1 MGQLK
6 TEEKPQK
13 RQIEGAEARN
23 NNDPNQK
30 KQKPTKKLE
39 KNKNSFA
46 NEANSSAENELMD
59 LKIRFEQ
66 NFFAE
71 KSDCQKFDEFVM
83 RSFNRTN
90 KASERR
96 QKETANSA
104 EKHSEKRQINGK
116 EKNEGKI
123 RENCNGNSAKIATK
137 GQKSDQ
143 NETKSIDQQKSGK
156 NETESIDQQKSGKNE
171 TESIDQQKSG
181 KNETESIDQQKSG
194 KNETES
200 IDQQKSGTDQ
210 SIVENPPIQ
219 TARKFLMDPTKVE
232 RMVKMFSVKR
242 SLRWKELTNFC
253 TEFSAPLKPFIGAEK
268 RRMEQEIKQ
277 KILAVIHAGR
287 SIDSALISIELSL
300 LPFAADLSAQLEQF
314 YNGARNVNEMKEI
327 ATQIA
332 KQMICALIEPI
343 DVREDFL
350 KTYIKQLQQAL
361 PQNILLASAG
371 ASFIRPMEFLTKLEM
386 ADFTSGAESSAQSS
400 AQKLINLNFK
410 LYNGLYKVSSNLLN
424 AITISFEKVPEIGMF
439 LQKTKAFVRIVIE
452 LMRGF
457 VEKAREIG
465 LNRAKIEKCED
476 GQ

>member
-6 TEEKPQK
+6 MEEKPQK
-13 RQIEGAEARN
+13 RQIERAEAI

-30 KQKPTKKLE
+30 KQKPTNKLE
-39 KNKNSFA
+39 KNKNSLA

-71 KSDCQKFDEFVM
+71 KSDCPKFDEFVM

-90 KASERR
+90 KANERR
-96 QKETANSA
+96 QKETANFA
-104 EKHSEKRQINGK
+104 EKHSEKRQNNGK
-116 EKNEGKI
+116 EKNEAKN

-137 GQKSDQ
+137 GQKSGK
-143 NETKSIDQQKSGK
+143 NETQSIDQQKSG
-156 NETESIDQQKSGKNE
+156 
-171 TESIDQQKSG
+171 
-181 KNETESIDQQKSG
+181 
-194 KNETES
+194 
-200 IDQQKSGTDQ
+200 GTDQ

-219 TARKFLMDPTKVE
+219 TERKFIMDPTKVE

-242 SLRWKELTNFC
+242 SMRWKELTNFC
-253 TEFSAPLKPFIGAEK
+253 IGFSAPLKPFIGAEK

-277 KILAVIHAGR
+277 KKLAVVHAGR

-314 YNGARNVNEMKEI
+314 YGARNIDEMKQI
-327 ATQIA
+327 ARQIA

-343 DVREDFL
+343 DVREGYL
-350 KTYIKQLQQAL
+350 KTYIKQLKQAL
-361 PQNILLASAG
+361 PQNFLLASAG
-371 ASFIRPMEFLTKLEM
+371 TSFIRPMEFLTKLEM

-400 AQKLINLNFK
+400 AQRLINLNFK

-424 AITISFEKVPEIGMF
+424 AIPTSFEKVPGIGMF
-439 LQKTKAFVRIVIE
+439 LHKTKAFVRIIIE
-452 LMRGF
+452 LMRAF

-465 LNRAKIEKCED
+465 QNRAKMEKCED

>member
-59 LKIRFEQ
+59 LKIRFE
-66 NFFAE
+66 

-116 EKNEGKI
+116 EKNEEKI
-123 RENCNGNSAKIATK
+123 RENCNGNSAKIITT
-137 GQKSDQ
+137 GQKSD
-143 NETKSIDQQKSGK
+143 K